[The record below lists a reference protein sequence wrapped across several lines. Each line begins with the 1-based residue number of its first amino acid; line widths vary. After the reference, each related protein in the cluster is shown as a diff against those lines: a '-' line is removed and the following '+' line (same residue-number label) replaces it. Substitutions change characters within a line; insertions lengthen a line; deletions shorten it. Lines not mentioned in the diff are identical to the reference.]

1 MLFIVPQVGFESL
14 VREMSRPRQAVR
26 CHPRRTAGLRALRGD
41 PSGAQERAADFARRT
56 RSAAPRISDDRED
69 DQTSQQIRAL
79 ATISPTGLTA
89 ARSASGTRGFI
100 LPLASAPGNPGEN
113 ELLPTTV
120 AELRPLRLSPRQVTL
135 DGRSPG
141 RPDLAPETP
150 ARAPPQP
157 PERQRR
163 RAHPDILYGT
173 PLQHRDLRAIRLSRW
188 SAIGKLRYRRQRRTA
203 KTATSPNYDQLP
215 PTFIRGKELALH
227 QVAGGAAASSSGS
240 LSPWKCAVSRSR
252 CAL

>member
-1 MLFIVPQVGFESL
+1 
-14 VREMSRPRQAVR
+14 MSRPRQAVR

-135 DGRSPG
+135 DGGFQTKASSEALATLERRSPG

-163 RAHPDILYGT
+163 RAHPDRLDGT